1 MKKHSAQQTDWK
13 VKQMNL
19 YELTAVYKRL
29 QDQIEAGEDVEGILA
44 VIGDELEAK
53 ADGYARIILNMAGQ
67 AGALKA
73 EEKRLYEKRR
83 VLENGMEKLKQN
95 LFESMKATGKE
106 KFKTDLF
113 SFSIQKNGGKIPV
126 IVDVKD
132 TSELPD
138 DLVKITETPDLDA
151 IRKYIEE
158 TGDLTYAHF
167 GERGES
173 LRIK

>member
-1 MKKHSAQQTDWK
+1 
-13 VKQMNL
+13 MNL
-19 YELTAVYKRL
+19 YELTAVYQRL
-29 QDQIEAGEDVEGILA
+29 QNQIEQGEDVEGILA

-53 ADGYARIILNMAGQ
+53 ADGYARVIRNMEAQ
-67 AGALKA
+67 ASAFKE
-73 EEKRLYEKRR
+73 EEKRIAENRKR
-83 VLENGMEKLKQN
+83 LENGIERLKQN

-106 KFKTDLF
+106 KFKTELF

-138 DLVKITETPDLDA
+138 ELVKIIETPDLDA

>member
-1 MKKHSAQQTDWK
+1 
-13 VKQMNL
+13 MNL
-19 YELTAVYKRL
+19 YELTAVYQRL
-29 QDQIEAGEDVEGILA
+29 QDQIESGEDYEGILA
-44 VIGDELEAK
+44 VIGDEIEAK
-53 ADGYARIILNMAGQ
+53 ADGYARVIRNMEAE
-67 AGALKA
+67 AKALKD
-73 EEKRLYEKRR
+73 EEKRLAEKRKLR
-83 VLENGMEKLKQN
+83 EAAIERLKQN

-138 DLVKITETPDLDA
+138 DLVKITEAPDLDA

>member
-1 MKKHSAQQTDWK
+1 
-13 VKQMNL
+13 MNL
-19 YELTAVYKRL
+19 YELTAVYQRL
-29 QDQIEAGEDVEGILA
+29 QNQIEQGEDVEGILA
-44 VIGDELEAK
+44 VIGDELESK
-53 ADGYARIILNMAGQ
+53 ADGYARVIRNMEAQ
-67 AGALKA
+67 AAVFKE
-73 EEKRLYEKRR
+73 EEKRIAEKRKR
-83 VLENGMEKLKQN
+83 LENGVERLREN
-95 LFESMKATGKE
+95 LYNSMKITGKE

-113 SFSIQKNGGKIPV
+113 SFAIQKNGGKIPV
-126 IVDVKD
+126 ILDVKD

>member
-1 MKKHSAQQTDWK
+1 
-13 VKQMNL
+13 MNL
-19 YELTAVYKRL
+19 YELTSTYQEL
-29 QDQIEAGEDVEGILA
+29 QNGIENGEDFEGILE
-44 VIGDELEAK
+44 VINDELEAK
-53 ADGYARIILNMAGQ
+53 ADGYARVIRNMEAQ
-67 AGALKA
+67 ASAFKE
-73 EEKRLYEKRR
+73 EEKRIAEKRKR
-83 VLENGMEKLKQN
+83 LESGVDRLKQN
-95 LFESMKATGKE
+95 LFESMKATGKT

-113 SFSIQKNGGKIPV
+113 SFAIQKNGGKIPV

-138 DLVKITETPDLDA
+138 DLVKITEAPDLDA
-151 IRKYIEE
+151 IRQYIEE

>member
-1 MKKHSAQQTDWK
+1 
-13 VKQMNL
+13 MNL
-19 YELTAVYKRL
+19 YELTAVYQRL
-29 QDQIEAGEDVEGILA
+29 QDQIEAGEDYEGILA
-44 VIGDELEAK
+44 VIGDEIEAK
-53 ADGYARIILNMAGQ
+53 ADGYARVIRNMEAQVEGF
-67 AGALKA
+67 KT
-73 EEKRLYEKRR
+73 EEKRIAEKRR
-83 VLENGMEKLKQN
+83 RLEAAVEKLKQN

-113 SFSIQKNGGKIPV
+113 TFAIQKNGGKIPV
-126 IVDVKD
+126 IIDVKD

-138 DLVKITETPDLDA
+138 DLVKITESPDLEA
-151 IRKYIEE
+151 IRKYIEQ

>member
-1 MKKHSAQQTDWK
+1 
-13 VKQMNL
+13 MNL
-19 YELTAVYKRL
+19 YELTAVYQRL
-29 QDQIEAGEDVEGILA
+29 QDQIEAGEDYEGILA
-44 VIGDELEAK
+44 VIGDEIEAK
-53 ADGYARIILNMAGQ
+53 ADGYARVIRNMEAQVEGF
-67 AGALKA
+67 KT
-73 EEKRLYEKRR
+73 EEKRIAEKRR
-83 VLENGMEKLKQN
+83 RLEAAMEKLKQN

-138 DLVKITETPDLDA
+138 DLVKITESPDLEA
-151 IRKYIEE
+151 IRKYIEK

>member
-1 MKKHSAQQTDWK
+1 
-13 VKQMNL
+13 MNL
-19 YELTAVYKRL
+19 YELTATYQRL
-29 QDQIEAGEDVEGILA
+29 QNEIENGEDYDGILA
-44 VIGDELEAK
+44 VIGDEIEDK
-53 ADGYARIILNMAGQ
+53 ADGYARVIRNMEAQ
-67 AGALKA
+67 AAAFKE
-73 EEKRLYEKRR
+73 EEKRIAEKRKR
-83 VLENGMEKLKQN
+83 LEAGVEKLKQN
-95 LFESMKATGKE
+95 LFDSMKKTGKE

-138 DLVKITETPDLDA
+138 DLVKITEAPDLDA
-151 IRKYIEE
+151 IRKYIED
-158 TGDLTYAHF
+158 TGDLSYAHF

>member
-1 MKKHSAQQTDWK
+1 
-13 VKQMNL
+13 MNL
-19 YELTAVYKRL
+19 YELTAVYQRL
-29 QDQIEAGEDVEGILA
+29 QDQIESGEDYDGILE
-44 VIGDELEAK
+44 VIGDEIETK
-53 ADGYARIILNMAGQ
+53 ADGYARVIRNMEAE
-67 AGALKA
+67 AAAFKA
-73 EEKRLYEKRR
+73 EEKRLAEKRK
-83 VLENGMEKLKQN
+83 VCENAVTRLKQN
-95 LFESMKATGKE
+95 LFDSMKATGKE

-113 SFSIQKNGGKIPV
+113 SFAIQKNGGKIPV

-138 DLVKITETPDLDA
+138 ELVKITEAPDLEA
-151 IRKYIEE
+151 IAKYIEK

>member
-1 MKKHSAQQTDWK
+1 MYAKIIMVTDI
-13 VKQMNL
+13 N
-19 YELTAVYKRL
+19 
-29 QDQIEAGEDVEGILA
+29 
-44 VIGDELEAK
+44 
-53 ADGYARIILNMAGQ
+53 
-67 AGALKA
+67 
-73 EEKRLYEKRR
+73 
-83 VLENGMEKLKQN
+83 
-95 LFESMKATGKE
+95 S
-106 KFKTDLF
+106 
-113 SFSIQKNGGKIPV
+113 KIPV

>member
-1 MKKHSAQQTDWK
+1 
-13 VKQMNL
+13 MNL
-19 YELTAVYKRL
+19 YDLTAVYKQL
-29 QDQIEAGEDVEGILA
+29 QDQIESGEDYEGILE
-44 VIGDELEAK
+44 VIDDQIEQK
-53 ADGYARIILNMAGQ
+53 ADGYARVIRNLEMEIA
-67 AGALKA
+67 AFKI
-73 EEKRLYEKRR
+73 EEKRFADKRKQR
-83 VLENGMEKLKQN
+83 ENAVERLKQN
-95 LFESMKATGKE
+95 LFDSMKTTGKT

-113 SFSIQKNGGKIPV
+113 SFAIQKNGGKIPV

-151 IRKYIEE
+151 IRKYIEN
-158 TGDLTYAHF
+158 TGDLTYAHL

>member
-1 MKKHSAQQTDWK
+1 
-13 VKQMNL
+13 MNL
-19 YELTAVYKRL
+19 YELTAVYQRL
-29 QDQIEAGEDVEGILA
+29 QDHIESGEDYDGLLE
-44 VIGDELEAK
+44 VINDEIEIK
-53 ADGYARIILNMAGQ
+53 ADGYARVIRNMEGEVA
-67 AGALKA
+67 ALKL
-73 EEKRLYEKRR
+73 EEKRLADMRKKREAAIER
-83 VLENGMEKLKQN
+83 LKQN
-95 LFESMKATGKE
+95 LFDSMKATGKT

-138 DLVKITETPDLDA
+138 DLVKITESPDLDA

>member
-1 MKKHSAQQTDWK
+1 MKKQSAWQTDWK
-13 VKQMNL
+13 VAKMNL

-53 ADGYARIILNMAGQ
+53 ADGYARVIRNMEAQ
-67 AGALKA
+67 AAMFKE
-73 EEKRLYEKRR
+73 EEKRIAEKRKR
-83 VLENGMEKLKQN
+83 LEAGADKLKQN

-113 SFSIQKNGGKIPV
+113 SFSIQKNGGALPV
-126 IVDVKD
+126 ILDVKD

-138 DLVKITETPDLDA
+138 DLVQITEKPDLKA
-151 IRKYIEE
+151 IAAYIEE

>member
-1 MKKHSAQQTDWK
+1 
-13 VKQMNL
+13 MNL
-19 YELTAVYKRL
+19 YELTAVYQRL
-29 QDQIEAGEDVEGILA
+29 QNQLESGEDVEGIIA

-53 ADGYARIILNMAGQ
+53 ADGYARVIRNMESQVSAF
-67 AGALKA
+67 KE
-73 EEKRLYEKRR
+73 EEKRIAENRKR
-83 VLENGMEKLKQN
+83 LEAGIERLKQN

-126 IVDVKD
+126 IVDVE
-132 TSELPD
+132 TELLPD
-138 DLVKITETPDLDA
+138 DLVQITEKPDLEA

>member
-1 MKKHSAQQTDWK
+1 
-13 VKQMNL
+13 MNL

-53 ADGYARIILNMAGQ
+53 ADGYARVIRNMEAQ
-67 AGALKA
+67 AAMFKE
-73 EEKRLYEKRR
+73 EEKRLSEQRKR
-83 VLENGMEKLKQN
+83 LENGAEKLKQN
-95 LFESMKATGKE
+95 LFESMKETGKE

-113 SFSIQKNGGKIPV
+113 TFAIQKNGGALPV
-126 IVDVKD
+126 VVDVKTD
-132 TSELPD
+132 DLPD
-138 DLVKITETPDLDA
+138 DLVQITEKPDLKA
-151 IRKYIEE
+151 IAKYIED

>member
-1 MKKHSAQQTDWK
+1 
-13 VKQMNL
+13 MNL

-29 QDQIEAGEDVEGILA
+29 QDQLENGDDVEGIIA

-53 ADGYARIILNMAGQ
+53 ADGYARVIRNMESQ
-67 AGALKA
+67 IKA
-73 EEKRLYEKRR
+73 FKDEEKRIAENRKK
-83 VLENGMEKLKQN
+83 LETGVERLKSN

-106 KFKTDLF
+106 KFKTELF
-113 SFSIQKNGGKIPV
+113 SFAIQKNGGALPV
-126 IVDVKD
+126 IVDVSTD
-132 TSELPD
+132 DLPD
-138 DLVKITETPDLDA
+138 DLVQITEKPDLKA
-151 IRKYIEE
+151 IAKYIED